1 MIDKQA
7 LSALSHEEKDAL
19 ILQLQETVK
28 RQETLIQQLEF
39 RVKELEARLS
49 KNSQN
54 SSKPPS
60 SDGYNKKPAPKS
72 QRQKSGKK
80 PGGQSGHAGSALEQV
95 ENPDFIVTHE
105 VDKCRQG
112 CGHSLEG
119 MTKFVEARQEF
130 DLPPIK
136 IQVTEHQIETCKC
149 EGCGYVN
156 KGKAPNHITQP
167 VQYGARI
174 NAIAV
179 YLGQY
184 QLIPSKRICETFW
197 DLLGVKIS
205 EGFIYKAYGRC
216 YANLNEYEQSVKGML
231 QCAPVAHFDES
242 GIRVK
247 KELHWLHVAS
257 TNQLTHYAIHK
268 KRGGEAMEAIGIL
281 PEFKGR
287 AIHDHWKA
295 YFAYD
300 CDHGLCN
307 AHHLRELIYQHE
319 QYDQQWC
326 EQMRSLLLRCNKE
339 IEAAQNQQQGSLSE
353 EKRLQFEAEYENIL
367 AAGLT
372 QIPTIAPSE
381 GKRGKKKQHPA
392 RNLMDRLLGFK
403 EETLAFMHDFNIP
416 FTNNQGEQDIRMIK
430 VKQKISGCFRSK
442 RGAQV
447 FCRIRGYVSTARKQ
461 SHQVFEALIH
471 AVNGSPFVPNTS

>member
-1 MIDKQA
+1 MLDKQA
-7 LSALSHEEKDAL
+7 LNVLSTAEKDEL
-19 ILQLQETVK
+19 IFQQAV
-28 RQETLIQQLEF
+28 LIDKLEF
-39 RVKELEARLS
+39 RIKELEARLS

-80 PGGQSGHAGSALEQV
+80 SGGQSGHTGSRLERV
-95 ENPDFIVTHE
+95 ETPDFIVTHK
-105 VDKCRQG
+105 VDKCCHG

-119 MTKFVEARQEF
+119 TSKLVEVRQEF

-136 IQVTEHQIETCKC
+136 IQVTEHQIETCRC
-149 EGCGYVN
+149 EDCGYVN
-156 KGKAPNHITQP
+156 KGKAPDHITQP

-184 QLIPSKRICETFW
+184 QLMPSKRICETFW

-216 YANLNEYEQSVKGML
+216 HANLNEYEQSVKAML
-231 QCAPVAHFDES
+231 QCAAVEHFDES
-242 GIRVK
+242 GVRVK

-257 TNQLTHYAIHK
+257 TDQVTYYAIHK

-281 PEFKGR
+281 PAFKGR

-295 YFAYD
+295 YFMYD

-307 AHHLRELIYQHE
+307 AHHLRELTYQHE
-319 QYDQQWC
+319 QYDQKWC

-339 IEAAQNQQQGSLSE
+339 IQTAKGQQRLSLPE
-353 EKRLQFEAEYENIL
+353 VIKAQFEMDYDNIL
-367 AAGLT
+367 AMGLT
-372 QIPTIAPSE
+372 QIPTITPSE
-381 GKRGKKKQHPA
+381 GMRGKKKRHPA

-442 RGAQV
+442 GGAQI

-461 SHQVFEALIH
+461 SHQIFEALIH